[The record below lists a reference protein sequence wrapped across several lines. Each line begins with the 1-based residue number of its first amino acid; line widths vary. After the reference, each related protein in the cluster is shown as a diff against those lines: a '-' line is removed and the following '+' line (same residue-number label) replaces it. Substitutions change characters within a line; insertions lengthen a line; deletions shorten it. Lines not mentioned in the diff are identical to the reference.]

1 MATKP
6 KRGGLVGKFF
16 HSYDRETGLVVCWQG
31 HILSEPSAGVYLAQ
45 LFSWIMGEP
54 TDQLVIPISQMI
66 DEHWKFYD
74 TRDEWTFAYEHRY
87 NADAATAKRGRV
99 LAQKSARCNT
109 SALPAPEPIMTK
121 VVVASGEAVPEY
133 DF

>member
-1 MATKP
+1 
-6 KRGGLVGKFF
+6 
-16 HSYDRETGLVVCWQG
+16 
-31 HILSEPSAGVYLAQ
+31 
-45 LFSWIMGEP
+45 MGDP

-87 NADAATAKRGRV
+87 NADAATAKRERI
-99 LAQKSARCNT
+99 LAEKSTAV
-109 SALPAPEPIMTK
+109 LPAPSPEPVPTK
-121 VVVASGEAVPEY
+121 VVLASGEAAPEY